1 MSNDSIEILTVTNAS
16 GSYPTC
22 YSART
27 GGDIEGAV
35 IDAIHELDLDVPTE
49 TIKEMVH
56 DLKKESLYWLDDYAF
71 EVYDI

>member
-1 MSNDSIEILTVTNAS
+1 MSNNSIEILTITNAYS
-16 GSYPTC
+16 DYPTC

-35 IDAIHELDLDVPTE
+35 IDAIHELDLDVSTE
-49 TIKEMVH
+49 TIEEMIH

-71 EVYDI
+71 EIYDI

>member
-35 IDAIHELDLDVPTE
+35 IDAIHELDLDVSTE
-49 TIKEMVH
+49 TLKEMIH
-56 DLKKESLYWLDDYAF
+56 DLKKESIYWFDDYAF

>member
-1 MSNDSIEILTVTNAS
+1 MSNNSIEILTITNSYAE
-16 GSYPTC
+16 YPTC

-35 IDAIHELDLDVPTE
+35 IDAIRELDIDVSTE
-49 TIKEMVH
+49 TLKEMIH